1 MTTFET
7 GSIEDIAQRLR
18 LHAKIEDFCSV
29 LVDTE
34 QVKIGHL
41 HDIDQNCRTIERKM
55 NVEEYDDDD
64 HLQSINKAPKVLEYV
79 NHEDGEEHI
88 RWHEKLQE
96 ATGSPT
102 NLLDS
107 CKLFSRDLPLK
118 LASEVDHFDLLI
130 SYQYIIVEIK

>member
-41 HDIDQNCRTIERKM
+41 HDIDQNCRTIEREM

-88 RWHEKLQE
+88 R
-96 ATGSPT
+96 
-102 NLLDS
+102 
-107 CKLFSRDLPLK
+107 
-118 LASEVDHFDLLI
+118 
-130 SYQYIIVEIK
+130 